1 MTAWRR
7 MVTPV
12 VTLGTAAAAVVTTFG
27 VATRDVHASRPSAL
41 RPTTLLHRFVDTQ
54 HVDVFE
60 TTLDAPSIA
69 VKTVARAFFTS
80 PVFQAERAF
89 LHLVGFGCVSDAS
102 IDHTDFDVGD
112 KLVVFRVVECAPGQL
127 LFCWNDFMDVNG
139 YTWLAVADEDGRITV
154 QFGSTFDVSQT
165 SWLARPVLRHVVLP
179 LHLWYAQV
187 IQEASA
193 KLHALEKDLAE
204 YDALAG
210 VLKDLPTKLDH
221 DIMVP
226 LGKQAFVPGKIVH
239 ANEITAHLGGD
250 LFAKQ
255 TASQTGAMVER
266 KKTVKQ
272 IKHQEVWLE
281 SLHAKLG
288 DVDNVLNLKKIYEDA
303 NIQEIKESEDE
314 SNEGIVDPSEFT
326 QADYDMYFEIENQEA
341 AKQAASSWDWDDA
354 MRRME
359 ALEQHEEGTYVH
371 AKNLLEPTSLASM
384 DKTAVTTHEAESI
397 KQQGNAA
404 FASAKYQAAVDL
416 YSKAIALTPTAH
428 TLYGNR
434 SAAHFHLRE
443 FAHAQKD
450 ADAAIAINPTWAKGH
465 FRRGQALAALGDVDL
480 AADAYEEAS
489 KLKPSD
495 KSALALAKQLR
506 QQADNDKN
514 LQRLSTTHDVMV
526 LG

>member
-1 MTAWRR
+1 MSNYDKWNRI
-7 MVTPV
+7 
-12 VTLGTAAAAVVTTFG
+12 LKEFDDEEAAEVSRGGDAAK
-27 VATRDVHASRPSAL
+27 ATK
-41 RPTTLLHRFVDTQ
+41 PTREFPPLSHKPL
-54 HVDVFE
+54 
-60 TTLDAPSIA
+60 
-69 VKTVARAFFTS
+69 
-80 PVFQAERAF
+80 
-89 LHLVGFGCVSDAS
+89 
-102 IDHTDFDVGD
+102 
-112 KLVVFRVVECAPGQL
+112 QL
-127 LFCWNDFMDVNG
+127 KQ
-139 YTWLAVADEDGRITV
+139 E
-154 QFGSTFDVSQT
+154 
-165 SWLARPVLRHVVLP
+165 
-179 LHLWYAQV
+179 

-266 KKTVKQ
+266 KKTDLVKQ

-303 NIQEIKESEDE
+303 NIQEIKESEAE

-359 ALEQHEEGTYVH
+359 ALEQHEE
-371 AKNLLEPTSLASM
+371 ASV

-465 FRRGQALAALGDVDL
+465 FRRGQALAALGHVDL

-514 LQRLSTTHDVMV
+514 LRRLSTTHDVDAARRSSV
-526 LG
+526 FSGSVVETNAGPTLASPHQGQAQDGLPPPKRVSRFKALRQGLA